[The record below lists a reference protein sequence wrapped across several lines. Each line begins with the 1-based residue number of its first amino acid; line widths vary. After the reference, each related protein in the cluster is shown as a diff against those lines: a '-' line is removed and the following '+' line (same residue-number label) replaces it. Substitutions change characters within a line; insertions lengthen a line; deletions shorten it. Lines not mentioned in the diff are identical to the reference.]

1 MGAELPFLVFP
12 VTLARVRGEGQR
24 TRRCDRAPQFTPVL
38 GAPSAPEKDFTR
50 GEKNRLQN
58 AEEGPKSVLALE
70 RSVQPGAKLRPEPS
84 GSVLELPAGGLA
96 AEKRD
101 RSELFDHRV
110 CPGLQ
115 GRFAAFLEGAQ
126 KREGE

>member
-38 GAPSAPEKDFTR
+38 GVPSAPKEDFTR
-50 GEKNRLQN
+50 GEKISFKTQRR
-58 AEEGPKSVLALE
+58 VLGACWALE
-70 RSVQPGAKLRPEPS
+70 WSVQPGAKLRPEPS